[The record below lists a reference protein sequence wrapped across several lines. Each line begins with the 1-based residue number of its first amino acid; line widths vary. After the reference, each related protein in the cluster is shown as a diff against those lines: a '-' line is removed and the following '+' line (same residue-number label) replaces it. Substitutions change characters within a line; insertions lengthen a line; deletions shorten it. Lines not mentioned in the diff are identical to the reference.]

1 MKDSERKRL
10 KDEIK
15 IKQERLNKIIVGKT
29 EKKEILN
36 ISQELDILISQFLVR
51 KN

>member
-29 EKKEILN
+29 GKKEILN